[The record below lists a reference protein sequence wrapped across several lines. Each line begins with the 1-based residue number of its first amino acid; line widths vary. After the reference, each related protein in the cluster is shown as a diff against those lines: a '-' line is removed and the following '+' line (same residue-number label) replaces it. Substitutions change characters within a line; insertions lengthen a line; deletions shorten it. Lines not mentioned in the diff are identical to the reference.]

1 MVCVASI
8 WVPNKLGAAYLL
20 MGGVA
25 LSRLGLWMFD
35 LAVIQQMQVS
45 PNEYCLPACLSVEYV
60 VIFFFFLAMYVDR
73 IKFRNLIVVLL
84 EVFKTLYSLCWT

>member
-1 MVCVASI
+1 MALDALFIQWTCLVVCVASI

-35 LAVIQQMQVS
+35 LAVIQQMLVS
-45 PNEYCLPACLSVEYV
+45 PNEYC
-60 VIFFFFLAMYVDR
+60 
-73 IKFRNLIVVLL
+73 
-84 EVFKTLYSLCWT
+84 